1 MQEIGILHTSAGEV
15 SLGMKVVI
23 GAGEITAIIAG
34 GVLDRWHYVMTGDPL
49 RQIAVAE
56 EQAERGQIIL
66 SPEAAAIMSRDI
78 EPERL
83 LLPLAWTYEM
93 ETAETNLHLF
103 IPRAVHTWLADGL
116 HEWIGVFRPITAL
129 FISIQGVVHNQQLQ
143 HFFHEAQE
151 IIYRYEGSINKLAV
165 DDKGTILL
173 ALFGAPPLAHED
185 DPLRSLRC
193 SRELVQLSQQM
204 NLNLSIGVT
213 TGRVFVGP
221 IGGKARREYTVIGD
235 KVNVAARLMSLAPA
249 GDIYC
254 DYHTYRHTRTQ
265 MPLEPLPPIA
275 IKGKA
280 GAMRV
285 YRLVATRQIAEHAII
300 RQPLVGRQVELAQL
314 TAYLDGLQ
322 RGDGR
327 ILIIEGEAGIGK
339 SRLVE
344 ELLYLTEERGL
355 TGLVGEAQSIEQQAA
370 YRAWR
375 ALISDYFGLDESE
388 EPAQR
393 RLRVQQQALAVVPDF
408 VERLPLLNDILTLGL
423 PDTPLTTALSGQA
436 RHNSLVLFI
445 IELLKQWLRERPL
458 ILVLEDAHWC
468 DSLSW
473 DLALQVAR
481 TFTLEKRPFFF
492 LLVMRPLAAQSKE
505 KLAALQAIQHLSLTR
520 TLNLQPLPTR
530 DTAALAAARL
540 GLTADQLPATITDLI
555 QSRAA
560 GNPFFTQEIIYALSD
575 NNILIITN
583 GSGKLCCELVGDPH
597 DVAQNL
603 PDTLQGIVLSRID
616 RLTPEQQLTLKVAS
630 VIGRSFAYATL
641 RSLLSEHTQIHD
653 KLLQTHLSDLA
664 ARDLTVLELP
674 EPDLTYVFK
683 HIITRDVTY
692 GTLLYTQRRQLH
704 RSVARWYEGQWHD
717 EALSPYYA
725 VLVYHWHQAA
735 DEEREG
741 YYARLAGLRAAAQ
754 YANEEALSYF
764 NRAMQLTPGSHLQ
777 ERFELLL
784 AREQVNFYYAEQEM
798 RAADLAE
805 LMQLAEELDDNQ
817 ARAVV
822 AWRGAR
828 YAEQIGNYA
837 VAATSAQRAVKWA
850 QMAGDEV
857 SEGEAYNRWADA
869 LTRQGY
875 YEQAMSLYERALAI
889 NRNGGDQRHE
899 AQTLANIATLQFYW
913 GRLDAL
919 QAYAQQAIELFDKY
933 ADRLGQARCLNLL
946 GLAYYESDQL
956 SRAIRQYEQALVT
969 YTDIGDRRGQSAVYS
984 NLGNVYADYGDYE
997 WAEAYYERA
1006 IGIDQQIGDRG
1017 GEGTN
1022 LITLSLI
1029 RNDLGEY
1036 EEAQASCEAGLQ
1048 IMQEIGDR
1056 SNEIYALM
1064 TLGNI
1069 YSNLAEFERALTS
1082 CEQAWTVNQVL
1093 GLRDFELMILI
1104 EWGRCLSGLSRYEEA
1119 GDKYR
1124 QLLALSEDLD
1134 EEPLRI
1140 YAWAGLAQIAWE
1152 KGHAQEAHDLAQQ
1165 AVSHITDHNPE
1176 FIQELFRLY
1185 LTCYR
1190 ILVETAEAE
1199 IANNVISQA
1208 YGRLKERADK
1218 MGDEDLREQFLTN
1231 VAVYREI
1238 RRLYQEVIG

>member
-1 MQEIGILHTSAGEV
+1 V
-15 SLGMKVVI
+15 
-23 GAGEITAIIAG
+23 
-34 GVLDRWHYVMTGDPL
+34 
-49 RQIAVAE
+49 
-56 EQAERGQIIL
+56 
-66 SPEAAAIMSRDI
+66 
-78 EPERL
+78 
-83 LLPLAWTYEM
+83 
-93 ETAETNLHLF
+93 ETAETNLHFF

-116 HEWIGVFRPITAL
+116 HEWIGVFRPITVL

-143 HFFHEAQE
+143 DFFREAQD

-173 ALFGAPPLAHED
+173 VLFGAPPLAHED
-185 DPLRSLRC
+185 DPLRGLRC

-204 NLNLSIGVT
+204 SLDLSIGVT
-213 TGRVFVGP
+213 TGRVFAGP
-221 IGGKARREYTVIGD
+221 IGGEARREYTVIGD

-254 DYHTYRHTRTQ
+254 DFNTYRQTRTQ
-265 MPLEPLPPIA
+265 MALEPLPAAA

-280 GAMRV
+280 GPIRL
-285 YRLVATRQIAEHAII
+285 YRLAATRQTAEMATT

-344 ELLYLTEERGL
+344 ELLYLTGERGL
-355 TGLVGEAQSIEQQAA
+355 VGLVGAAQSIEQQAA

-375 ALISDYFGLDESE
+375 AIINDYFGLDESDSL
-388 EPAQR
+388 AQR
-393 RLRVQQQALAVVPDF
+393 RLRVQQQVLAVVPDF
-408 VERLPLLNDILTLGL
+408 VERLPLLNDILNLGL
-423 PDTPLTTALSGQA
+423 PDTPLAAALSGQA
-436 RHNSLVLFI
+436 RHSSLVLFI
-445 IELLKQWLRERPL
+445 IELFKQWLRGRPL

-481 TFTLEKRPFFF
+481 TFTMEKRPFFL
-492 LLVMRPLAAQSKE
+492 LLVMRPLAAQSRE
-505 KLAALQAIQHLSLTR
+505 KLAALQAIQRLALTR
-520 TLNLQPLPTR
+520 SLNLEPLPSR

-540 GLTADQLPATITDLI
+540 GLTADQLPSTISDLI

-560 GNPFFTQEIIYALSD
+560 GNPFFTQEIIYALRD
-575 NNILIITN
+575 NNILLITDR
-583 GSGKLCCELVGDPH
+583 GGQLCCDLVGDPQ

-641 RSLLSEHTQIHD
+641 RSLLWEHTQIHD
-653 KLLQTHLSDLA
+653 ELLQMHLSDLA

-683 HIITRDVTY
+683 HVITRDVTY
-692 GTLLYTQRRQLH
+692 ETLLYTQRRQLH
-704 RSVARWYEGQWHD
+704 RSVARWYEGRWSGA
-717 EALSPYYA
+717 ALSPYYA
-725 VLVYHWHQAA
+725 VLVYHWHQAG

-764 NRAMQLTPGSHLQ
+764 NRAFQLTPESHLQ

-798 RAADLAE
+798 RAFDLVE
-805 LMQLAEELDDNQ
+805 LAQLAEELDDDQ
-817 ARAVV
+817 ARAVA

-837 VAATSAQRAVKWA
+837 VAATSAQRAVTWA
-850 QMAGDEV
+850 QVAGDAV
-857 SEGEAYNRWADA
+857 SEGEAYNQWADA
-869 LTRQGY
+869 LMRQGY
-875 YEQAMSLYERALAI
+875 YEQAISLYEQALI
-889 NRNGGDQRHE
+889 ITRDGGDEHRE
-899 AQTLANIATLQFYW
+899 AQTLANIATLHFYW

-919 QAYAQQAIELFDKY
+919 QEYAQQAIALFDKY

-946 GLAYYESDQL
+946 GLAYYETDQFT
-956 SRAIRQYEQALVT
+956 RAIRQYEQALAT

-1022 LITLSLI
+1022 LITLSMI

-1036 EEAQASCEAGLQ
+1036 EEAEASCEAGLQ

-1064 TLGNI
+1064 TLANI
-1069 YSNLAEFERALTS
+1069 YSNQGKFAQASTS
-1082 CEQAWTVNQVL
+1082 CEEAWTVNEVL
-1093 GLRDFELMILI
+1093 GLRDFELTILI
-1104 EWGRCLSGLSRYEEA
+1104 EWGRALSGLGRQEA
-1119 GDKYR
+1119 AAEKYQ
-1124 QLLALSEDLD
+1124 QLLAVCDALSE
-1134 EEPLRI
+1134 ESFRV

-1152 KGHAQEAHDLAQQ
+1152 NGRTQEAHALAHQ
-1165 AVSHITDHNPE
+1165 AFTHITEHNPE

-1190 ILVETAEAE
+1190 ILLETADAE
-1199 IANNVISQA
+1199 VANNVLSQA

-1218 MGDEDLREQFLTN
+1218 MGDEELREQFLTN

-1238 RRLYQEVIG
+1238 KRLYQEVIG